1 MVMTLRSWLKGAAL
15 VIALVVGVSV
25 YFAWRGAQHEQAQL
39 KEAVQ
44 AAQKALAD
52 ADARQQSRNAELGQM
67 LAQLNAKKSSVQSP
81 AQIVKTL
88 PDVLPLPIPL
98 TLAAQPAGVGLPATQ
113 GGSKQ
118 PVEPPNPKV
127 QLPAE
132 DLKPLYDFAVDCR
145 ECQAQLAAAQGNL
158 KDEQTKTQALS
169 RERDAALQAARG
181 GSLLRRVARAAKWLV
196 IGAAAGA
203 VAAKLAR

>member
-1 MVMTLRSWLKGAAL
+1 MTLRSWLKGAAL

-81 AQIVKTL
+81 AQIVKAL